1 MCTLENNKKKDHQVV
16 KEKKLQKI
24 KIQDIILVI
33 LQLIIQTL
41 KA

>member
-1 MCTLENNKKKDHQVV
+1 MCTLENNKKKDYQVV
-16 KEKKLQKI
+16 KETKLQKI

>member
-16 KEKKLQKI
+16 KEKKLQ
-24 KIQDIILVI
+24 DIVLVI